1 MTEKERK
8 RLDELTKIR
17 PFINARLQSIYDKDK
32 YNLVYFN
39 YDQIE
44 MEFMKGHDH
53 FYIMNGTLVSTKKI
67 KSDDEYYELFNK
79 LMLEMAKRNHYIM
92 MTYPGIS
99 TGLTKYI
106 KMSNSQAI
114 IDEV

>member
-8 RLDELTKIR
+8 RLDELTKNS
-17 PFINARLQSIYDKDK
+17 PFVNVRLTPIYNKDE

-44 MEFMKGHDH
+44 MEFMKGHDK
-53 FYIMNGTLVSTKKI
+53 FYIVNSTRISVEKI

-79 LMLEMAKRNHYIM
+79 LMTEMAKRNRYTMKCSKAAIGF
-92 MTYPGIS
+92 TEYN
-99 TGLTKYI
+99 